1 MLENRIFSRR
11 KLLGLAGAAGA
22 VYVVGSGRDGKLLGV
37 SHAAGEGTAM
47 AADAQ
52 ALACVL
58 SPSKTE
64 GPYFVDERLNRSDI
78 RVDPSDGSVEAGV
91 PLRLTINVYD
101 VANDCAPVR
110 GAAVDIWHA
119 NARGAYSDV
128 SQNGTVGQKWLRG
141 YQNTDANGSVQ
152 FLTIDPG
159 WYSGRAI
166 HIHFKIR
173 LYDGSSETYAFTSQ
187 IFFDESVNT
196 AVMQQS
202 AYSGRG
208 QADTRNS
215 NDNVYGSDGSRLTAS
230 LTGSPSS
237 GLVGVLNVGVTG
249 LPSTGGA
256 ADTTAAA
263 ALVRTR
269 FTRTAA
275 GKRALALTLDVDET
289 VSADARVLRGSRTIA
304 RRRYASLAAG
314 TRTAIVAI
322 GNAVPAG
329 AARLQLTL
337 TDANG
342 NAKVIRRS
350 LRIPRRGT

>member
-1 MLENRIFSRR
+1 MLENTIFSRR

-22 VYVVGSGRDGKLLGV
+22 VYVVGSGRDGRLLGL
-37 SHAAGEGTAM
+37 SHTAGEGTAM
-47 AADAQ
+47 AADGQ

-58 SPSKTE
+58 TPAKTE

-78 RVDPSDGSVEAGV
+78 RVDPSDASVEQGV

-101 VANDCAPVR
+101 VANDCAPVQ

-152 FLTIDPG
+152 FLTIYPG

-173 LYDGSSETYAFTSQ
+173 LYDGSSETYEFTSQ
-187 IFFDESVNT
+187 IFFDESVNS
-196 AVMQQS
+196 AVMQQG

-215 NDNVYGSDGSRLTAS
+215 TDNIYGSDGGGSRRAS
-230 LTGSPSS
+230 PGIRVPAWSACSTSASPGCRAPPARRTRPPLRPSS
-237 GLVGVLNVGVTG
+237 
-249 LPSTGGA
+249 A
-256 ADTTAAA
+256 
-263 ALVRTR
+263 
-269 FTRTAA
+269 
-275 GKRALALTLDVDET
+275 RASRARPRA
-289 VSADARVLRGSRTIA
+289 SA
-304 RRRYASLAAG
+304 
-314 TRTAIVAI
+314 
-322 GNAVPAG
+322 
-329 AARLQLTL
+329 
-337 TDANG
+337 
-342 NAKVIRRS
+342 RS
-350 LRIPRRGT
+350 P